1 MQAGPG
7 TTSLRLR
14 DATCLRWFLTTY
26 PGKRRVMSL
35 YVCDSGM
42 GDYELDPSKVARR
55 TMVRI
60 LLVELNPKA

>member
-1 MQAGPG
+1 
-7 TTSLRLR
+7 
-14 DATCLRWFLTTY
+14 
-26 PGKRRVMSL
+26 MSL